1 MKNLVAEKSPGYI
14 LITGAGS
21 GIGLSI
27 VETLLTS
34 GFTQLVCQYRSR
46 NNELFDLLK
55 KFNLSPED
63 YSIKA
68 ELTDED
74 DIRRLNEFGKN
85 RFGKIYGLLNVA
97 GASTNSMSWKM
108 TKDDFTQVINA
119 NLLSVFLCS
128 KEFIPE
134 MREQSWGR
142 IINFSSVVAFTGT
155 IGSAHYC
162 AAKAGVVGLS
172 KALSLELANKNITV
186 NTIALG
192 YFDRGLINDVSL
204 QLQEEIK
211 SRTPIKRFGQ
221 ANEVG
226 TLVKYILGLDA
237 EFTTGQVFHINGGL
251 Y

>member
-1 MKNLVAEKSPGYI
+1 MRNNEDNSLGFIV
-14 LITGAGS
+14 ITGAGS

-27 VETLLTS
+27 VETLLS
-34 GFTQLVCQYRSR
+34 AGYMKLVCQYRSR
-46 NNELFDLLK
+46 NEELFGLLK
-55 KFNLSPED
+55 RFNLSPED
-63 YSIKA
+63 YAIKA
-68 ELTDED
+68 ELTDEED
-74 DIRRLNEFGKN
+74 VKKINDFGK
-85 RFGKIYGLLNVA
+85 RKFGNSYALINVA

-108 TKDDFTQVINA
+108 TKDSFTNVLNA
-119 NLLSVFLCS
+119 NLLSAFLCS

-134 MREQSWGR
+134 MRSQSFGR

-155 IGSAHYC
+155 VGSAHYC

-186 NTIALG
+186 NTVALG

-204 QLQEEIK
+204 PLQEDIK
-211 SRTPIKRFGQ
+211 AKTPIKRFGQ

-226 TLVKYILGLDA
+226 GLIKYILGKDA

>member
-1 MKNLVAEKSPGYI
+1 MENLVKIKSQGYV

-27 VETLLTS
+27 VETLLS
-34 GFTQLVCQYRSR
+34 NGFTQLICQYRNR
-46 NNELFDLLK
+46 NTELFDLLE
-55 KFNLSPED
+55 KFNLSPEE
-63 YSIKA
+63 YAIKA
-68 ELTDED
+68 ELTDES
-74 DIRRLNEFGKN
+74 DISKMNEFGKSK
-85 RFGKIYGLLNVA
+85 FGYIYGLINVA

-108 TKDDFTQVINA
+108 TKEDFTSVINA

-134 MREQSWGR
+134 MREHSMGR
-142 IINFSSVVAFTGT
+142 IINFSSIVAYTGT
-155 IGSAHYC
+155 VGSAHYC

-192 YFDRGLINDVSL
+192 YFDRGLINDVSK
-204 QLQEEIK
+204 QLQDEIK

-221 ANEVG
+221 SNEVG
-226 TLVKYILGLDA
+226 ALVKYILGLDA

>member
-1 MKNLVAEKSPGYI
+1 MENLVKIKSQGYI
-14 LITGAGS
+14 LVTGAGS

-27 VETLLTS
+27 VETLLS
-34 GFTQLVCQYRSR
+34 NGFTQLICQYRNR
-46 NNELFDLLK
+46 NVELFDLLK
-55 KFNLSPED
+55 KFNLSPEE
-63 YSIKA
+63 YTIKA
-68 ELTDED
+68 ELTDEV
-74 DIRRLNEFGKN
+74 DISKINEFGKN
-85 RFGKIYGLLNVA
+85 KFGNIYGLINVA

-108 TKDDFTQVINA
+108 TKDDFTKVINA
-119 NLLSVFLCS
+119 NLLSTFLCS

-134 MREQSWGR
+134 MREQGIGR

-155 IGSAHYC
+155 VGSAHYC

-172 KALSLELANKNITV
+172 KALSLELANKKITV

-192 YFDRGLINDVSL
+192 YFDRGLINDVSIE
-204 QLQEEIK
+204 LQEEIK
-211 SRTPIKRFGQ
+211 SKTPIKRFGQ

-226 TLVKYILGLDA
+226 ALIKYILGLDA

>member
-1 MKNLVAEKSPGYI
+1 MKNLKEEKIPGYI

-27 VETLLTS
+27 VETLLKS
-34 GFTQLVCQYRSR
+34 GFNQLVCQYRTR

-68 ELTDED
+68 ELTDEE
-74 DIRRLNEFGKN
+74 DIRKLNEFGKKK
-85 RFGKIYGLLNVA
+85 FGNIYGLLNVA

-119 NLLSVFLCS
+119 NLLSTFLCS

-134 MREQSWGR
+134 MREQSMGR

-172 KALSLELANKNITV
+172 KALSLELANKDITV

-211 SRTPIKRFGQ
+211 LKTPIKRFGQ
-221 ANEVG
+221 TNEIG
-226 TLVKYILGLDA
+226 ALVKYILGLDA

>member
-1 MKNLVAEKSPGYI
+1 MENLVKIKTSGYI

-27 VETLLTS
+27 VETLLLS
-34 GFTQLVCQYRSR
+34 GFTQLVCQYRTR

-55 KFNLSPED
+55 KFELSPND
-63 YSIKA
+63 YAIKA
-68 ELTDED
+68 ELTDEE
-74 DIRRLNEFGKN
+74 DIQKIHKFGKN
-85 RFGKIYGLLNVA
+85 KFGNIYALINVA

-108 TKDDFTQVINA
+108 TKDDFTGVVNA

-134 MREQSWGR
+134 MRDQSIGR

-155 IGSAHYC
+155 VGSAHYC

-204 QLQEEIK
+204 PLQEEIK

-226 TLVKYILGLDA
+226 GLVKYILGLDA

>member
-1 MKNLVAEKSPGYI
+1 MKNLVKIKSQGYV

-27 VETLLTS
+27 VETLLS
-34 GFTQLVCQYRSR
+34 NGFTQLICQYRSR
-46 NNELFDLLK
+46 NEGLFELLK
-55 KFNLSPED
+55 KFNLSPEE

-68 ELTDED
+68 ELTYEED
-74 DIRRLNEFGKN
+74 IIKMREFGKTK
-85 RFGKIYGLLNVA
+85 FGNIYGLVNVA
-97 GASTNSMSWKM
+97 GASSNSMSWKM
-108 TKDDFTQVINA
+108 TKDDFTNVINA
-119 NLLSVFLCS
+119 NLLSAFLCS

-134 MREQSWGR
+134 MREQALGR

-155 IGSAHYC
+155 VGSAHYC

-192 YFDRGLINDVSL
+192 YFDRGLINDVSES
-204 QLQEEIK
+204 LQEEIK
-211 SRTPIKRFGQ
+211 GRTPIKRFGQ
-221 ANEVG
+221 ENEVG
-226 TLVKYILGLDA
+226 GLVKYILGLDA

>member
-1 MKNLVAEKSPGYI
+1 MKINTSGYI

-34 GFTQLVCQYRSR
+34 GYTKLVCQYRSR
-46 NNELFDLLK
+46 NTDL
-55 KFNLSPED
+55 FNLFKENNLLAED
-63 YSIKA
+63 HCIKA
-68 ELTDED
+68 ELTNED
-74 DIRRLNEFGKN
+74 DIRKMSEFGKN
-85 RFGKIYGLLNVA
+85 HFGSIYGLINVA

-108 TKDDFTQVINA
+108 TKEDFIQVINA
-119 NLLSVFLCS
+119 NLLSTFLCS

-134 MREQSWGR
+134 MREQAIGR

-155 IGSAHYC
+155 VGSAHYC

-226 TLVKYILGLDA
+226 GLVKYILGLDA

>member
-1 MKNLVAEKSPGYI
+1 MKINTAGYI

-27 VETLLTS
+27 VETLLTN
-34 GFTQLVCQYRSR
+34 GYTKLVCQYRSR
-46 NNELFDLLK
+46 NTDL
-55 KFNLSPED
+55 FNLFKENNLLAED
-63 YSIKA
+63 YCIKA
-68 ELTDED
+68 ELTNED
-74 DIRRLNEFGKN
+74 DIRKMSEFGKKY
-85 RFGKIYGLLNVA
+85 FGSIYGLINVA

-108 TKDDFTQVINA
+108 TKEDFIQVINS
-119 NLLSVFLCS
+119 NLLSTFLCS

-134 MREQSWGR
+134 MREQAIGR

-155 IGSAHYC
+155 VGSAHYC

-204 QLQEEIK
+204 TLQEEIK

-226 TLVKYILGLDA
+226 GLVNYILGLDA